1 MKHDFLDWTLTEAA
15 QALRRRDVTPSQL
28 VEASLERIA
37 AHDPLLKS
45 FITGVR
51 TAGAQGGS
59 RVRCVA
65 RRGHDLG
72 PLHGIPVALKDNIA
86 VAHTRATA
94 GSRVLADW
102 HPAEDAAIVDELRQ
116 AGAILIGKT
125 NMHEFAWG
133 GTSANPHYGFVR
145 NPWDTS
151 RFPAGSSGG
160 SAVAVAARFCFGAI
174 GTDTGG
180 SIRLP
185 SAVSGTVGIRPNLW
199 TRGQSRHCAARVE
212 HGHRWPDDAY
222 RGRLRDPVRRDCR
235 IRSCRRRQRGAALW
249 RLSANARRWRP
260 ARAHRCDPQLLF
272 HHLQPAV
279 HGAVQQAL
287 DTLRE
292 LGAAVV
298 DVPIDGIEDNI
309 SAQLTIEAAEPECTT
324 HRRHLRERPQD
335 YGGDVRTL
343 LQVGELLLATQY
355 IQSAALSRGAA
366 SAFIEAFHKVDVFI
380 CPTLPL
386 HNHRASGETRVVI
399 EDGVEEDMLSAI
411 MQFTGI
417 ASLTGL
423 PALNVPCGF
432 DDEGLPVGMQIIGR
446 PFDEAT
452 LFPCRTCVPAGDCV
466 SSARAR
472 VDRRVALR

>member
-45 FITGVR
+45 FITVFEQQ
-51 TAGAQGGS
+51 ALKVAAASGALLD
-59 RVRCVA
+59 A
-65 RRGHDLG
+65 GHDLG

-86 VAHTRATA
+86 VAHTRTTA

-102 HPAEDAAIVDELRQ
+102 HPAEDAAIVTKLRQ

-185 SAVSGTVGIRPNLW
+185 SAVNGTVGIRPTYGRVSNRGIVPLAW
-199 TRGQSRHCAARVE
+199 SMDTAGPMTRTVEDCATLFGVIAGFDRADAGSAAQPCGDYLQTLADGIRH
-212 HGHRWPDDAY
+212 
-222 RGRLRDPVRRDCR
+222 LRIGVIP
-235 IRSCRRRQRGAALW
+235 SYF
-249 RLSANARRWRP
+249 
-260 ARAHRCDPQLLF
+260 F

-309 SAQLTIEAAEPECTT
+309 SAQLTIEAAEPSAW
-324 HRRHLRERPQD
+324 HQRHLRERPQD
-335 YGGDVRTL
+335 YGDDVRTL
-343 LQVGELLLATQY
+343 LEVGELLLATHY
-355 IQSAALSRGAA
+355 IQAQRYRAVLRA
-366 SAFIEAFHKVDVFI
+366 AFIEAFHKVDVFI
-380 CPTLPL
+380 CPTLPFTAT
-386 HNHRASGETRVVI
+386 RVGETRVVI

-452 LFPCRTCVPAGDCV
+452 LFRVGHAFQQATAFHR
-466 SSARAR
+466 RAPELIESR
-472 VDRRVALR
+472 AA